1 MLPWRQQ
8 LRRLDQLRRHN
19 TQSLSNALFR
29 VLGKS
34 RHLLTR
40 QLSPAEVK
48 RILVVRNNKRI
59 GNMYF
64 MLPFMRELKRAF
76 PDAEIDLMLLTTEQ
90 GRVFDHIGLNQIVVS
105 HFSFDTALQ
114 FLKTIFKL
122 RRTVYDLL
130 IMPHSSASDTAICA
144 LLNARNK
151 VSFYGPRNQYV
162 FPQSFDLRHHNPHA
176 ALSALALLKALGH
189 SVQGHDHTMVFSAA
203 EDAGGKAVAD
213 GLKLSSP
220 LCIAYFRGA
229 RGNKVIDDSR
239 WLRIRQDFDAARP
252 RAIKWVEV
260 LSPDIRTSLIPSTAT
275 FESADLR
282 HLAAVLKHVDA
293 FICADTGPLHLA
305 DAAGAACIGL
315 FTTTNTEHYGCLN
328 DRSINVTDL
337 ANLNAHTVLQK
348 LDL

>member
-1 MLPWRQQ
+1 MLPWRKQ
-8 LRRLDQLRRHN
+8 LRRLDQLRRDN
-19 TQSLSNALFR
+19 TQSLSNGLFR

-40 QLSPAEVK
+40 QLKPAEVK

-64 MLPFMRELKRAF
+64 MLPFIRELKRAY
-76 PDAEIDLMLLTTEQ
+76 PDTQIDLMLLTTEQ
-90 GRVFDHIGLNQIVVS
+90 GRVFDYLGLNQIVVS
-105 HFSFDTALQ
+105 HFSFDTALD
-114 FLKTIFKL
+114 FLKSIFKL

-162 FPQSFDLRHHNPHA
+162 FPQSFDIRNHNPHA
-176 ALSALALLKALGH
+176 ALSALALLEALGH
-189 SVQGHDHTMVFSAA
+189 SAQGHDHTMVFSAT
-203 EDAGGKAVAD
+203 EEAGGKAVTH
-213 GLKLSSP
+213 GFKLSSP

-229 RGNKVIDDSR
+229 RGNKVIEDAT

-252 RAIKWVEV
+252 QAIKWVEI
-260 LSPDIRTSLIPSTAT
+260 LSPDIRSSLIPSTAT
-275 FESADLR
+275 FEAADLR

-315 FTTTNTEHYGCLN
+315 FTTTNIEHYGCLN
-328 DRSINVTDL
+328 DRSINITDVPNFHADKVL
-337 ANLNAHTVLQK
+337 LKLNL
-348 LDL
+348 

>member
-1 MLPWRQQ
+1 MLSWRQQ
-8 LRRLDQLRRHN
+8 LRRLDQFRRVN
-19 TQSLSNALFR
+19 SQSLSNGLFR

-34 RHLLTR
+34 RHLLARLLT
-40 QLSPAEVK
+40 PTEVK

-64 MLPFMRELKRAF
+64 MLPFMRELKRAY
-76 PDAEIDLMLLTTEQ
+76 PDAQIDLMLLTTEQ
-90 GRVFDHIGLNQIVVS
+90 GRVFDNIGLNQIVVS
-105 HFSFDTALQ
+105 HFSFDTTLD
-114 FLKTIFKL
+114 FLKTVFKL

-151 VSFYGPRNQYV
+151 VSFDGPRNQYV

-176 ALSALALLKALGH
+176 ALSALALLEALGH
-189 SVQGHDHTMVFSAA
+189 SAQGHDHTMVFSAA
-203 EDAGGKAVAD
+203 EEAGGKAVAD
-213 GLKLSSP
+213 GLKADSP

-229 RGNKVIDDSR
+229 RGNKVIEDST
-239 WLRIRQDFDAARP
+239 WLRILKDFDSARP
-252 RAIKWVEV
+252 GAIKWVEI
-260 LSPDIRTSLIPSTAT
+260 LSPDIRSSLIPGTAT

-305 DAAGAACIGL
+305 DAGGAACIGL
-315 FTTTNTEHYGCLN
+315 FTTTNIEHYGCLN
-328 DRSINVTDL
+328 DHSINIIDVSRFD
-337 ANLNAHTVLQK
+337 AHATLLKMK
-348 LDL
+348 L